1 VEGVPGVPEA
11 GHQLL
16 ALYDQA
22 LPEVYGYLL
31 DRCGDV
37 TTAEDLTSETFL
49 AAVRSA
55 DAALISIPWM
65 IGVARHRLADHWRRR
80 ARDDRLVAE
89 LAVDPDID
97 DPMDDPWD
105 ARLTSM
111 RAVDVLGR
119 LGDHHRAALTL
130 RYVDALPVPE
140 VAELLGRTVHAAEAL
155 AGAGPVGLPPSLRQ
169 GGRRWLTRSTPSA
182 GRSPPLDPAS
192 TSPSRCGAGSWRS
205 WA

>member
-1 VEGVPGVPEA
+1 MPGAPEA
-11 GHQLL
+11 GRQLL

-55 DAALISIPWM
+55 DTAPISIPWM
-65 IGVARHRLADHWRRR
+65 IGVARHKLVDHWRRR

-89 LAVDPDID
+89 LAFDPDLD
-97 DPMDDPWD
+97 DPTNDPWD
-105 ARLTSM
+105 AQLTSM
-111 RAVDVLGR
+111 RAIDALQR

-130 RYVDALPVPE
+130 RYVDGLPVPE
-140 VAELLGRTVHAAEAL
+140 VAALLGRTVHATEAL
-155 AGAGPVGLPPSLRQ
+155 LVRARSAFRAAYERGEPVD
-169 GGRRWLTRSTPSA
+169 A
-182 GRSPPLDPAS
+182 
-192 TSPSRCGAGSWRS
+192 
-205 WA
+205 